1 MSDYAGIHGGDKI
14 YCGQAGIQPFLDLN
28 GTLTGTSCHSIIT
41 DGTGDSGAM
50 VINGATIV
58 VKDGSQ
64 VDIGINTIT
73 GTLTNACF
81 ICTCHNCNDPLSAFA
96 YPNSSIAYN
105 FSGGTFIGGDGG
117 SGLGG
122 NHGGQRPVDSYS
134 DPSTTYYTLG
144 IQGLRN

>member
-41 DGTGDSGAM
+41 DGSGASGSM
-50 VINGATIV
+50 VINGATLV
-58 VKDGSQ
+58 VKNASQ
-64 VDIGINTIT
+64 VDIKINTIT

-81 ICTCHNCNDPLSAFA
+81 ICTCHDCSDPLAAFA
-96 YPNSSIAYN
+96 YPSQSIAYN
-105 FSGGTFIGGDGG
+105 YSGDTFIGGDGG
-117 SGLGG
+117 SGQGG
-122 NHGGQRPVDSYS
+122 NSGGSRPVDSYS
-134 DPSTTYYTLG
+134 DPNTTYYRLG